1 MEIKRGLLPQDGMGT
16 GIGTWTRK
24 MILFPIKV
32 CSKYK
37 FVIAQIIKIK
47 KNKNII
53 FKGNLNY
60 SIN

>member
-24 MILFPIKV
+24 MILFPFKV
-32 CSKYK
+32 CSRYK

-47 KNKNII
+47 NII
-53 FKGNLNY
+53 FKGNVNY

>member
-1 MEIKRGLLPQDGMGT
+1 MGI
-16 GIGTWTRK
+16 GIGTRTRK